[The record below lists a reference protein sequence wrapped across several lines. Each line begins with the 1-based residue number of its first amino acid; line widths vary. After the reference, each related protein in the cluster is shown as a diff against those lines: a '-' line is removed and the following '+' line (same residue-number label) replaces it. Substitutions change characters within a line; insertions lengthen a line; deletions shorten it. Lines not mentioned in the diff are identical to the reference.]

1 MKLALIRH
9 GVTEGNERR
18 LYYGRTD
25 LPLSEEGIRDLVRLR
40 GNGGYPAAARY
51 YTSGMRRTEQTL
63 ELLYGPVPHTALPEL
78 REMDFGAFEMKS
90 YEQLREDP
98 AYRVWISG
106 DNEANICPGG
116 ESGRQLLARAR
127 RGVSELLDRGEDAAA
142 VVHGGVIAC
151 LMADW
156 FPGASRNRYEWTP
169 RPGCGFQVC
178 FEGGI
183 PMEFRPLPEIL
194 SEAY

>member
-9 GVTEGNERR
+9 GATEGNERR

-25 LPLSEEGIRDLVRLR
+25 LPLSEKGIRDLARLR

-90 YEQLREDP
+90 YEQLRDDP
-98 AYRVWISG
+98 AYRAWISG

-127 RGVSELLDRGEDAAA
+127 RGVAELLDREEDAAA

-156 FPGASRNRYEWTP
+156 FPEAGRNRYEWTP
-169 RPGCGFQVC
+169 QPGCGFLVR
-178 FEGGI
+178 FEGGR
-183 PMEFRPLPEIL
+183 PTEFRPLPEIL